1 MVFLRLDGQQK
12 GGRGYNN
19 IIGTSVRVILLFE
32 RAGGTSKPGPP
43 LAARNNS
50 SVHGAISDGVSLLW

>member
-32 RAGGTSKPGPP
+32 RAGGTSKPGPT
-43 LAARNNS
+43 LAARSSS
-50 SVHGAISDGVSLLW
+50 SVDGATPDRGSLL